1 GPGADLPQGTVGDA
15 DGIVV
20 HAEDERGDGVDIAFG
35 EAFEDGGVFARLVES
50 LVDVF
55 EIGEIDGLH
64 ADEDPLA
71 SGSGDQVAEFLV
83 AQEVGADLSDPVNL
97 GVSGDDVTKKRFGA
111 LHVDG
116 EIVVDEEDG
125 HLAFFFAGA
134 SFQEQQFVHYALV
147 GAEADGVAEKS
158 GHGAELAA
166 VGAAASGLNRN
177 DAECSP
183 AFTDFPEQRVNDLG
197 QEIELVEI
205 DLVPGNHGIL
215 LQRRLALL
223 AKNIDGRINFFEFAA
238 NGVTD
243 DPGPSFV

>member
-35 EAFEDGGVFARLVES
+35 EAFENGGVFARLIES

-55 EIGEIDGLH
+55 EIGGIDGLH

-71 SGSGDQVAEFLV
+71 SGSGDEIAEFLV
-83 AQEVGADLSDPVNL
+83 AQEVGADLGDPVDL
-97 GVSGDDVTKKRFGA
+97 GIGGDDVTEKRFGA

-125 HLAFFFAGA
+125 HLALLFAGA
-134 SFQEQQFVHYALV
+134 GFQEQQLVYYALI

-166 VGAAASGLNRN
+166 IGTAASGLDRN

-183 AFTDFPEQRVNDLG
+183 AFADFLEHRVHDLG
-197 QEIELVEI
+197 QEIELAEI
-205 DLVPGNHGIL
+205 DLVPGNYRVL
-215 LQRRLALL
+215 L
-223 AKNIDGRINFFEFAA
+223 
-238 NGVTD
+238 
-243 DPGPSFV
+243 